1 MSPRWLYWPAAAA
14 GGIGGAELW
23 SVTGPGSTTN
33 FSGNDPSDTNCGFTF
48 SATPD
53 GVIGF
58 QMDEDDRL
66 LIQFNSSGARTA
78 FVATYPPTTGLAI
91 VSTGAFSDQV
101 VTWTSSTNRN
111 NTCVRYNNP
120 TSVSLADLRVDLASG
135 SAFTITFRTP
145 S

>member
-1 MSPRWLYWPAAAA
+1 MSPRWLHWPTVDT
-14 GGIGGAELW
+14 GGVGGTDLW

-33 FSGNDPSDTNCGFTF
+33 LSGQDPSDTNCGFTF

-53 GVIGF
+53 GVVGF
-58 QMDEDDRL
+58 QIDTSDRL
-66 LIQFNSSGARTA
+66 LIQFDSSGSRTT
-78 FVATYPPTTGLAI
+78 FVATYPPATGLAI

-101 VTWTSSTNRN
+101 VTWTSFTNRN
-111 NTCVRYNNP
+111 NVCVRYNNP
-120 TSVSLADLRVDLASG
+120 TSVSLADLRADLASG